1 MITSTRSIYPGK
13 KVVQDL
19 GIVYGF
25 DDKLRAIRTLA
36 AADTYLNQAIEDISK
51 NAEKLGANA
60 VLGISFA
67 MADRTLPVVMGTAVV
82 LADE

>member
-1 MITSTRSIYPGK
+1 MITSTRSTYPEK

>member
-1 MITSTRSIYPGK
+1 MITSTRSTYPRK

>member
-1 MITSTRSIYPGK
+1 MITSTRSEYPRK
-13 KVVQDL
+13 KVVKEL

-36 AADTYLNQAIEDISK
+36 AADTYLNQALEDISK

-60 VLGISFA
+60 VLGMSFA
-67 MADRTLPVVMGTAVV
+67 MAERTLPDVMGTAVV

>member
-1 MITSTRSIYPGK
+1 MITSTRSEYPGK
-13 KVVQDL
+13 KVVKEL

-36 AADTYLNQAIEDISK
+36 AADTYLNQALEDISK

-60 VLGISFA
+60 VLSISFA
-67 MADRTLPVVMGTAVV
+67 MAERTLPVVMGTAVV